1 MKSQALTDIGSKRK
15 INQDSI
21 FATDMPIGQLP
32 NLYIVA
38 DGMGGHKAGDY
49 ASKECVE
56 VMTTYIKEYEEIG
69 TPISILE
76 GAVIEANI
84 SIHKDS
90 ISDIQLEGMGTTVV
104 AATIVDNMLYVA
116 NVGDSR
122 LYYVEDGNLIQLTQ
136 DHSLV
141 EEMVKRGEITE
152 SDARMHPNK
161 NIITRALGSSDK
173 VMVDFFEIE
182 ADKIDRVLLCSDGL
196 TNMVDDTEILDVVV
210 ANKGVDKAASLLVEK
225 ANKYGGKDNIS
236 VVLIDLSSIS

>member
-1 MKSQALTDIGSKRK
+1 MKSEALTDIGSKRK

-21 FATDMPIGQLP
+21 FATDKPIGQLP

-56 VMTTYIKEYEEIG
+56 VMTTYIEEYTDIG

-76 GAVIEANI
+76 GAVIAANM

-90 ISDIQLEGMGTTVV
+90 TTNIELEGMGTTVV
-104 AATIVDNMLYVA
+104 AATIVDNMMYVA

-122 LYYVEDGNLIQLTQ
+122 LYYVKDNNLIQLTQ

-141 EEMVKRGEITE
+141 EEMVKRGEITH

-173 VMVDFFEIE
+173 VVVDFFEVPFL
-182 ADKIDRVLLCSDGL
+182 AKS
-196 TNMVDDTEILDVVV
+196 
-210 ANKGVDKAASLLVEK
+210 
-225 ANKYGGKDNIS
+225 
-236 VVLIDLSSIS
+236 